1 MVKQPAMGRFYG
13 LKCFKYVEHE
23 DVIRRGTTFSI
34 PIPFVARWGHNGRKT
49 GGTKNGTFLNGH
61 EINHMHPYM
70 PYTVGNCG
78 RDFQL
83 LFGIPVGPGVSTL
96 SGRDPE
102 PGQRESLCGGIGSS
116 IHAALAGSPMT
127 WRFYKLCE

>member
-49 GGTKNGTFLNGH
+49 GGPKMAHF
-61 EINHMHPYM
+61 
-70 PYTVGNCG
+70 
-78 RDFQL
+78 
-83 LFGIPVGPGVSTL
+83 
-96 SGRDPE
+96 
-102 PGQRESLCGGIGSS
+102 
-116 IHAALAGSPMT
+116 
-127 WRFYKLCE
+127 